1 MGGLVDRAGGA
12 DHDRVWGGGVML
24 DGEAPWQEGAGR
36 TAARNHFRFR
46 SGLAFEHQVPSGYRM
61 VT

>member
-24 DGEAPWQEGAGR
+24 DGEAPWQEAQVAQQPETTSAPEAASLSSTRCQVG
-36 TAARNHFRFR
+36 TAW
-46 SGLAFEHQVPSGYRM
+46 
-61 VT
+61 